1 MRERDAIQQLTAL
14 IGKIDAN
21 TDVEQF
27 MAALTR
33 DEWRAFGRQQA
44 AEDQK
49 RRRQAEAAERKRKR
63 LLSAFGVCKSFANN
77 LEKNYCHFARGAA

>member
-1 MRERDAIQQLTAL
+1 MKATTDGERGRDFLRSARNLVRERDAIQQLTAL

-33 DEWRAFGRQQA
+33 DEWRAFGLQQA

-49 RRRQAEAAERKRKR
+49 RRRQAEAA
-63 LLSAFGVCKSFANN
+63 
-77 LEKNYCHFARGAA
+77 